1 MVHITI
7 HILVILLKNFTSFFF
22 ICNFIENAE
31 EYLKC
36 HQAVTASLMACADTF
51 NSKLKCQLIKS
62 SAKIEE
68 RSERSDVEEFWEKD
82 LDVGFKQVTSY
93 RQLLTDQDF
102 HDVCVVVGSME
113 ADPSQL
119 VIKNQTRLDYFLSE
133 ILRRNTVEFELIEVN
148 AMVLKKLDGN
158 RILLLGVNIEVKI
171 ELPCTDWLR

>member
-1 MVHITI
+1 
-7 HILVILLKNFTSFFF
+7 
-22 ICNFIENAE
+22 
-31 EYLKC
+31 
-36 HQAVTASLMACADTF
+36 
-51 NSKLKCQLIKS
+51 
-62 SAKIEE
+62 
-68 RSERSDVEEFWEKD
+68 
-82 LDVGFKQVTSY
+82 
-93 RQLLTDQDF
+93 
-102 HDVCVVVGSME
+102 ME